1 MALSKLDDILALA
14 DIRPPLQVYIRAWK
28 DHVYLADPTSDMRD
42 EWEIFVNQHKDKPAK
57 WRAKLASL
65 LLCDEQGNRIAATDD
80 AIAKLGKKSAAAMV
94 EIWEHGLKL
103 FGVTD
108 DEVEELAKN

>member
-1 MALSKLDDILALA
+1 MALSKLDEILALA
-14 DIRPPLQVYIRAWK
+14 DIRPPLQVYIKAWK

-65 LLCDEQGNRIAATDD
+65 VLCDEQGNRIAATDD

-94 EIWEHGLKL
+94 EIWEHGLRM